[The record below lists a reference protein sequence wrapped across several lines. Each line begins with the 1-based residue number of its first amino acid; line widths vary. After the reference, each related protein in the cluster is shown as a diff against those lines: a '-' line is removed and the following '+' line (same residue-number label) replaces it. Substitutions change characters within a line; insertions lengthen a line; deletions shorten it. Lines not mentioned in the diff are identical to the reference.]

1 MSVSSYETQ
10 NCRSSHPEMF
20 YKKSVLKNFAKL
32 TRNNCARASFLIKL
46 QVSGLKLYLKWG
58 SGTAFCEFCETFKNT
73 LFAEHLRTNTSDD
86 CKINIYVVH
95 LLRATIVYAL
105 KYEIK
110 GLPWWHWKTCLPT
123 DIYGTPING
132 IGKKSFAPQNSH
144 RIKGRSEPFSL
155 PKMSCKHTEI
165 DKI

>member
-10 NCRSSHPEMF
+10 NCKSSRPEIF
-20 YKKSVLKNFAKL
+20 YKKSVLKIFAKW
-32 TRNNCARASFLIKL
+32 TGNNCARASFLIKL

-58 SGTAFCEFCETFKNT
+58 SGTAFMWILWNIQEHPFCRAPPDECFY
-73 LFAEHLRTNTSDD
+73 D
-86 CKINIYVVH
+86 CKIYIYVVH
-95 LLRATIVYAL
+95 LLRAAIVYAF